1 MRAAVLKG
9 VGGPEQLVVDEVPDP
24 EIAEGQA
31 IVDVRAAGINFADVL
46 VRIGQ
51 YPQMP
56 ELPTI
61 LGSEVAGELDGARVM
76 GFGESGG
83 YAERVAVDPRWLL
96 PLPASASFAEGAAFP
111 MAFLSAWIPLTEL
124 LRIAFGARVLVTAAA
139 GAVGTA
145 AVQIVRALNGAPV
158 AAVGSEAKFELPRS
172 LGAAECVTYEQ
183 IGELDPVDAVFDLVG
198 GEIFA
203 ASLSLVK
210 PLGTVVAVGY
220 AGGLWEDVSPRW
232 LVGRNIGVH
241 GFFLDRLMTRRPD
254 LVERSARDALRLWES
269 GAVRPIVGAEF
280 PLDEAAEA
288 HRLIESRQSTGKVVL
303 LP

>member
-198 GEIFA
+198 GEVFA

-303 LP
+303 IP